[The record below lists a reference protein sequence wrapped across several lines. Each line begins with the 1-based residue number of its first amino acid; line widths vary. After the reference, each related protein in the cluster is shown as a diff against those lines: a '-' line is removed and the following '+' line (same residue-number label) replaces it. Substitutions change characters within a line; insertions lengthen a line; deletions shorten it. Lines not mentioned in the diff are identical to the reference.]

1 LGGSNIIILR
11 KKELILVGVIY
22 YIPDYTN
29 LLNEFYWQC
38 EDIVPD
44 MPRVHKFLNFW
55 KDNIE
60 AVIKEVQ
67 VSLDGKNK
75 YIHTDFFKEL
85 N

>member
-1 LGGSNIIILR
+1 MIIIR
-11 KKELILVGVIY
+11 KKELVFVGVIY
-22 YIPDYTN
+22 YMPDYQN

-44 MPRVHKFLNFW
+44 IPKVHKFLNYW

-60 AVIKEVQ
+60 AIIKEVK
-67 VSLDGKNK
+67 VSVGDYNK
-75 YIHTDFFKEL
+75 YRNIDLLKEL

>member
-1 LGGSNIIILR
+1 MVF
-11 KKELILVGVIY
+11 VGVIY
-22 YIPDYTN
+22 YMPDYQN

-44 MPRVHKFLNFW
+44 IPKVHKFLNYW

-60 AVIKEVQ
+60 AVIKDVKIS
-67 VSLDGKNK
+67 VSDGNI
-75 YIHTDFFKEL
+75 YRNADFYKAI

>member
-1 LGGSNIIILR
+1 M
-11 KKELILVGVIY
+11 
-22 YIPDYTN
+22 PDYRN

-44 MPRVHKFLNFW
+44 IPKVHKFLNYW

-67 VSLDGKNK
+67 VSLDKKNK
-75 YIHTDFFKEL
+75 YTYTDFFKEL